1 MSRSVR
7 FHEFGG
13 PEVLK
18 IEDVVVPDP
27 SPKEVRLRIK
37 AIGLNRSE
45 VLTRSGRAAT
55 KATLPAQLGLEAAG
69 AIEALG
75 SDVDGLAVGDRVAV
89 IPGEIARGY
98 YGEVALAPARTLVK
112 IPHNQSWQDA
122 AATWMAFAT
131 AWTGLIDIARLSAGR
146 TVLIT
151 AASSSTGLAAIQ
163 IARKVG
169 ATPVALTRTSA
180 KAAALFEA
188 GAAQIIATEEQDL
201 VAEVARLTVGKGA
214 NVVFD
219 AVGGPTFEKLTE
231 ATAIGGLLIVYGRL
245 SPEAT
250 PLPLAQVLWKDL
262 TVRGFGLP
270 TTVARDEKLA
280 APKKFIGEGFASGEL
295 RPIIAKPFPLDE
307 IVAAHRYIEAG
318 AQFGKVVVT
327 V

>member
-18 IEDVVVPDP
+18 IEDVVVANPGP
-27 SPKEVRLRIK
+27 GEVRLRIK

-45 VLTRSGRAAT
+45 ILTRSGKAAT
-55 KATLPAQLGLEAAG
+55 KPALPAQLGLEAAG
-69 AIEALG
+69 LVEALG
-75 SDVDGLAVGDRVAV
+75 SGVDGLAVGDRVAV
-89 IPGEIARGY
+89 IPGEIGRGY
-98 YGEVALAPARTLVK
+98 YGELALAPARTLVK

-131 AWTGLIDIARLSAGR
+131 AWTGLIDIARLTADW

-163 IARKVG
+163 TARKVG
-169 ATPVALTRTSA
+169 ATPIALTRTSA
-180 KAAALFEA
+180 KAAALLDA
-188 GAAQIIATEEQDL
+188 GAAHVVATEEQDL
-201 VAEVARLTVGKGA
+201 VVEVARLTGGKGA
-214 NVVFD
+214 EVVFD
-219 AVGGPTFEKLTE
+219 AVCGPTFEKLAE
-231 ATAIGGLLIVYGRL
+231 ATAAGGLLIAYGRL
-245 SPEAT
+245 SPDAT

-270 TTVARDEKLA
+270 TTIARDDKLVA
-280 APKKFIGEGFASGEL
+280 LKKFVGEGLASGVL
-295 RPIIAKPFPLDE
+295 RPVIARTFPFDE
-307 IVAAHRYIEAG
+307 IVAAHRYLESG
-318 AQFGKVVVT
+318 TQFGKVVLT

>member
-27 SPKEVRLRIK
+27 DHKEVRLRIM

-45 VLTRSGRAAT
+45 VLTRSGKAAT

-69 AIEALG
+69 VIEALG
-75 SDVDGLAVGDRVAV
+75 SGVDGLAVGDRVAI
-89 IPGEIARGY
+89 IPGEIGRGY
-98 YGEVALAPARTLVK
+98 YGELALAPARTLVK

-131 AWTGLIDIARLSAGR
+131 AWTGLIDIARLSAGW
-146 TVLIT
+146 TVLIS

-163 IARKVG
+163 TARKVG

-180 KAAALFEA
+180 KATALLEA
-188 GAAQIIATEEQDL
+188 GAAHIIATEEQDL
-201 VAEVARLTVGKGA
+201 VAEVARLTGGKGA
-214 NVVFD
+214 EVVFD
-219 AVGGPTFEKLTE
+219 AVGGPTFEKLAE
-231 ATAIGGLLIVYGRL
+231 ATAIGGLLIAYGRL
-245 SPEAT
+245 SPDAT

-270 TTVARDEKLA
+270 TTIARDDKLA
-280 APKKFIGEGFASGEL
+280 ALKQFIGDGLASGAL
-295 RPIIAKPFPLDE
+295 RPIIARTFPFDE
-307 IVAAHRYIEAG
+307 IVAAHRYLETG
-318 AQFGKVVVT
+318 QQFGKVVVT